1 MVSDGSNCSARAK
14 SSCANLSVALLLS
27 RAATRACNRATRL
40 STSSMAFCNCQYWP
54 LACASRPRTAAVA
67 ASKSAFAV
75 STASSRSAAQ
85 PAGAGRSA
93 SERAGIGA
101 ASRARVTAAQAVNA
115 VSWFTRWAI
124 STVLIRE
131 SAFLDRG
138 LVVRGEV
145 CLRPRDCG
153 RRRRTRGLSVC
164 VRISGKVILPQFHPR
179 RGIELIRY

>member
-124 STVLIRE
+124 STVLISGVGVPGPWPCCPGRSLPE
-131 SAFLDRG
+131 AQRLRTAASNPRALR
-138 LVVRGEV
+138 VRTDQ
-145 CLRPRDCG
+145 RQSDSTAIP
-153 RRRRTRGLSVC
+153 
-164 VRISGKVILPQFHPR
+164 PAAWH
-179 RGIELIRY
+179 